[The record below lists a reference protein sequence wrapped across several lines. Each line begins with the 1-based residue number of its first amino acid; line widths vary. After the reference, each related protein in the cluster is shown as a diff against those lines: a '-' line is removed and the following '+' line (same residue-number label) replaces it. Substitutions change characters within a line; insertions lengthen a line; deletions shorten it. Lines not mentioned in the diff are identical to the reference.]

1 MIMSDNTTDKNEPLP
16 SVVRPVAEWAGL
28 PCDDERAL
36 RLQPFLREQKVRMQ
50 RFYDEDV
57 GGFEFDFLVPRE

>member
-1 MIMSDNTTDKNEPLP
+1 MSHNTKEKNEPLA

-28 PCDDERAL
+28 PCDDERAR
-36 RLQPFLREQKVRMQ
+36 RLQPFLREQKARMQ

-57 GGFEFDFLVPRE
+57 VGFEFDFLAPRE